1 MWVRIPL
8 EVQKRKVIPEGD
20 GTCLLSIVIGEK
32 PIVDRYHCFPQPA
45 DRKGFRS
52 GLISWMSLGSIPFIG
67 TENYMVYVAQL
78 VECWIVIPEVVGS

>member
-32 PIVDRYHCFPQPA
+32 PIVDRYHCFPQIKRGRGVTACISPCHGEGWGSNPPVSA
-45 DRKGFRS
+45 KNLE
-52 GLISWMSLGSIPFIG
+52 LIFFL
-67 TENYMVYVAQL
+67 EKQY
-78 VECWIVIPEVVGS
+78 

>member
-1 MWVRIPL
+1 ML
-8 EVQKRKVIPEGD
+8 NN
-20 GTCLLSIVIGEK
+20 VIGEK
-32 PIVDRYHCFPQPA
+32 PIVDRYHCFPQNA

-78 VECWIVIPEVVGS
+78 VECRFVEPKVVGS